1 MPLVAGTTLGPYEI
15 IAPLGA
21 GGMGEVFRARDPRLG
36 RDVAI
41 KALPDSVARDPERLA
56 RFEREARLLASLA
69 HPNIAGIHGL
79 EDVAGTRYLV
89 LEFVEGETLAARL
102 GRGPLPVR
110 EALEF
115 AVKIAAGVEAAH
127 ESGVVHRDLKPGN
140 VMVTARGAI
149 KVLDFGL
156 AKSGATGVTGSDPDL
171 SASPTVTRAVTSAGV
186 ILGTAAYM
194 SPEQARGRS
203 VDKRSDIWS
212 FGCLL
217 YECLS
222 GRKAYEGE
230 TVSDLIAKILE
241 REPDWSAL
249 PAATPWRVRELLVRC
264 LRKDPHERLRD
275 IGDARLELS
284 EVLAAPA
291 EEPRASRAAPSRA
304 RMASVAL
311 VVAGLIVAAWALGRR
326 TSIPSGRGATPL
338 VLTVV
343 STGEGHVAPGGVALS
358 RDGTRLAYVGLDSLG
373 RRVVMVR
380 DLSSTA
386 TASLP
391 GSDGAD
397 MPFFSPD
404 GRWLAFAARGA
415 LWKAHLPDGPT
426 ERIRGTDD
434 GSMDP
439 GGLIS
444 GGAWGDDG
452 FIYYSARF
460 RFRGILRVKADGGTP
475 TRVAAPVEKDDQYS
489 LTSAEPLPGGR
500 RLIAIAA
507 ESEAGSGRVV
517 TVDLANGAIQPLG
530 ERATL
535 VRCVEGQLLF
545 RGQDGALYRMPFDP
559 GSARRRGPAERVTT
573 LGATVGSSARAF
585 AVSRNGLLA
594 WLDAPPS
601 AGTNT
606 LYSVDRAGRAEPL
619 PAEARAYDRPAIS
632 PSGTQLAVALPG
644 DAGRDIWTLDL
655 ARNVLSRVTF
665 GTDNIDPV
673 WSPDG
678 RRIAYAG
685 FQGGSFEVLMRNAD
699 GSGAVD
705 TLVPGP
711 LFTFPFAW
719 SPDGSWVVY
728 RENNPTTNEDI
739 LMVSTD
745 GRRTRRGLLQTP
757 ASELSPSLSPD
768 GRWLAYSSD
777 QTGEQEIYIKAIE
790 GDSRVQV
797 SSGGGTEPRWS
808 ADGRE
813 VFFRSPTH
821 LMDARVRVG
830 DPITVSRPVPLFE
843 DRYLRNERRSE
854 YVVRPDGKGF
864 IFVEPGRRPLAVR
877 LVVGWETMRDP
888 LPMP

>member
-1 MPLVAGTTLGPYEI
+1 MALTSGTRLGPYEI

-41 KALPDSVARDPERLA
+41 KALPDSFARDPERLA
-56 RFEREARLLASLA
+56 RFEREARLLASLS
-69 HPNIAGIHGL
+69 HPNVAGIHGL

-102 GRGPLPVR
+102 VRGPLSVR
-110 EALEF
+110 EALEV
-115 AVKIAAGVEAAH
+115 AMKIAAGVEAAH
-127 ESGVVHRDLKPGN
+127 ESGVVHRDLKPAN
-140 VMVTARGAI
+140 VMITPRDGV

-156 AKSGATGVTGSDPDL
+156 AKSGAATGTGSDPGL
-171 SASPTVTRAVTSAGV
+171 SASPTMTHAATSAGV
-186 ILGTAAYM
+186 ILGTTAYM
-194 SPEQARGRS
+194 SPEQARGRA

-217 YECLS
+217 YECLA
-222 GRKAYEGE
+222 GRQAYEGE

-249 PAATPWRVRELLVRC
+249 PAATPRRVRELLARC
-264 LRKDPHERLRD
+264 MRKDPYERLRD

-284 EVLAAPA
+284 EALAAPA
-291 EEPRASRAAPSRA
+291 GGSKAPRAAPSRA
-304 RMASVAL
+304 TMAAVAL
-311 VVAGLIVAAWALGRR
+311 VFAGLVLAAWALGRH
-326 TSIPSGRGATPL
+326 TAVPSRPGATPL

-343 STGEGHVAPGGVALS
+343 SPDEGHVAPNGMALS
-358 RDGTRLAYVGLDSLG
+358 RDGTRLAFVGLDSLG

-391 GSDGAD
+391 GSVGAGI
-397 MPFFSPD
+397 PFFSPD
-404 GRWLAFAARGA
+404 GHWLAFAAHGA
-415 LWKAHLPDGPT
+415 LWKARLPDGPA

-434 GSMDP
+434 GSIDP

-444 GGAWGDDG
+444 GGAWADDG

-460 RFRGILRVKADGGTP
+460 RFRGIMRVSADGGAP
-475 TRVAAPVEKDDQYS
+475 TRVAAPVEKDGQYA
-489 LTSAEPLPGGR
+489 LVSAEPLPGGR
-500 RLIAIAA
+500 RLIAVGAA
-507 ESEAGSGRVV
+507 SEAGSGPLV
-517 TVDLANGAIQPLG
+517 TIDLADGSIHALG
-530 ERATL
+530 ERASQ
-535 VRCVEGQLLF
+535 VRYVEGQLLF

-559 GSARRRGPAERVTT
+559 GGTRRHGPAERVTT
-573 LGATVGSSARAF
+573 LGSTAGPGARAF

-594 WLDAPPS
+594 WLDAPPW

-606 LYSVDRAGRAEPL
+606 LYSVDRAGRAESL
-619 PAEARAYDRPAIS
+619 PVDARAYDRPAIS
-632 PSGTQLAVALPG
+632 PSGTRLAVTLPG

-685 FQGGSFEVLMRNAD
+685 FRGSTFDILVRNAD
-699 GSGAVD
+699 GSGVVD
-705 TLVPGP
+705 TLVTGP
-711 LFTFPFAW
+711 LFTFPLAW
-719 SPDGSWVVY
+719 SPDGRWIVY
-728 RENNPTTNEDI
+728 RENNPTTKEDI
-739 LMVSTD
+739 LMVSTE
-745 GRRTRRGLLQTP
+745 GRRIRRGLVQSP
-757 ASELSPSLSPD
+757 ASELSPSLSPN

-777 QTGEQEIYIKAIE
+777 QTGEQEIYIKPIDGE
-790 GDSRVQV
+790 SHTQV

-808 ADGRE
+808 ADGRD

-821 LMDARVRVG
+821 LMAARVEAG

-843 DRYLRNERRSE
+843 DRYLRNERRSD
-854 YVVRPDGKGF
+854 YVVRPDGRGF
-864 IFVEPGRRPLAVR
+864 IFIEYGRHPLAVR
-877 LVVGWETMRDP
+877 LAVGWETMRDP
-888 LPMP
+888 IRTP